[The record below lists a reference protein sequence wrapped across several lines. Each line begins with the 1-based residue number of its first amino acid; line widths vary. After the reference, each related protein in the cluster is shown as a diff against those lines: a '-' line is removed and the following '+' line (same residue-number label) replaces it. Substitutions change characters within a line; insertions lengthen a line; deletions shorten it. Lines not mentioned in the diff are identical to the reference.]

1 MSKERS
7 PIVQSDAA
15 CKILKLIT
23 EDPNS
28 RLLDLLEFI
37 CESWGE
43 PEAAD
48 WDGPVDYVRVIRPRG
63 GLGFH
68 EVSYGGFLLLEWVEG
83 AMGTTMLLVD
93 LVHITCLGDT
103 YRLLTALQARLLRQ
117 PDKQDK
123 QVVTWVESEY
133 LKVDS
138 TEAARTMSTVMQH
151 SQSVTLY
158 RTEHRPQL
166 GEWGSD

>member
-1 MSKERS
+1 M
-7 PIVQSDAA
+7 
-15 CKILKLIT
+15 
-23 EDPNS
+23 
-28 RLLDLLEFI
+28 
-37 CESWGE
+37 
-43 PEAAD
+43 
-48 WDGPVDYVRVIRPRG
+48 
-63 GLGFH
+63 
-68 EVSYGGFLLLEWVEG
+68 EWVEG
-83 AMGTTMLLVD
+83 AIGTTMLLVD

>member
-1 MSKERS
+1 M
-7 PIVQSDAA
+7 
-15 CKILKLIT
+15 
-23 EDPNS
+23 
-28 RLLDLLEFI
+28 
-37 CESWGE
+37 
-43 PEAAD
+43 
-48 WDGPVDYVRVIRPRG
+48 
-63 GLGFH
+63 
-68 EVSYGGFLLLEWVEG
+68 EWVEG

-117 PDKQDK
+117 PDKQ
-123 QVVTWVESEY
+123 VVTWVESEY
-133 LKVDS
+133 LEVDS
-138 TEAARTMSTVMQH
+138 IEIARAISTVMQH